1 MPIAAKK
8 KSNTKIVK
16 KSAKKEEAIVS
27 VSKKAAPKSI
37 FKSTSIKKIDD
48 FLNSVLKK

>member
-1 MPIAAKK
+1 MTVASKK
-8 KSNTKIVK
+8 KSNTKIAK
-16 KSAKKEEAIVS
+16 KSTKKEEAIVS
-27 VSKKAAPKSI
+27 ASKKAAPKSI